1 MAEFLQAGTIK
12 IMTSQLPNLPNTPPS
27 SFMASRLAQ
36 ANGHPMP
43 SGEPVASFV
52 RHDDAL
58 SAFDVLSEQQFP
70 VTALYLVNDGIRQ
83 VEYPVQTGYG
93 RALLVSAIQGVMIGL
108 LYSLFVAAGGT
119 NFMSALLST
128 VPISVAIF
136 VLWRVFD
143 LRRGRG
149 VRYPMR
155 TEAIPSRTV
164 LYALPEYAQEARR
177 VLGGHSRFSA
187 AVAAARAATAPEASQ
202 ARAAQSTVS
211 MNGAPVPT
219 GAPKAP
225 SYRSQAGSQPAP
237 NQNLPERDTTAQDAV
252 AQSAAQ
258 NMPAPTQPTQ
268 TVPTAQVQSAQSAQT
283 QPAAQEL
290 ASTAQANAQTDAQKR
305 PAQRFGLRVDDPEE
319 YAKLIQPKPQR
330 PTPRPQGLHDKNQP
344 TQDSE

>member
-1 MAEFLQAGTIK
+1 
-12 IMTSQLPNLPNTPPS
+12 
-27 SFMASRLAQ
+27 MASRLAQ
-36 ANGHPMP
+36 AQGKPLP
-43 SGEPVASFV
+43 AGEAIASFV

-58 SAFDVLSEQQFP
+58 AAFDVLSEQDYP

-83 VEYPVQTGYG
+83 VEYPIQPGYG
-93 RALLVSAIQGVMIGL
+93 RALIFSAIQGASMGL
-108 LYSLFVAAGGT
+108 VFSVLLTLTGDS
-119 NFMSALLST
+119 FMSVALRYVPLSIA
-128 VPISVAIF
+128 VF
-136 VLWRVFD
+136 VLWQMYI

-164 LYALPEYAQEARR
+164 MYALPEYAQDARR
-177 VLGGHSRFSA
+177 VLGAHPRFSA
-187 AVAAARAATAPEASQ
+187 AVAAARAAAAPEASQ

-225 SYRSQAGSQPAP
+225 SYRAQAGSQPAP
-237 NQNLPERDTTAQDAV
+237 NQNLPERDTSAQDAV

-268 TVPTAQVQSAQSAQT
+268 TVQPAQTSQTASQEPVNTDQANSAQATEQNTTAQKPDS
-283 QPAAQEL
+283 
-290 ASTAQANAQTDAQKR
+290 QKR

-344 TQDSE
+344 AKDSE

>member
-1 MAEFLQAGTIK
+1 
-12 IMTSQLPNLPNTPPS
+12 MTSNLPNIPSTPPS
-27 SFMASRLAQ
+27 SYLASRLAQ
-36 ANGHPMP
+36 AQGKPLP
-43 SGEPVASFV
+43 AGEAIASFV

-58 SAFDVLSEQQFP
+58 AAFDVLSEQDYP

-83 VEYPVQTGYG
+83 VEYPVQPGYG
-93 RALLVSAIQGVMIGL
+93 RALISSAIQGASMGL
-108 LYSLFVAAGGT
+108 VFSVLLTLTGDS
-119 NFMSALLST
+119 FMSVALKYVPLSIA
-128 VPISVAIF
+128 VF
-136 VLWRVFD
+136 VLWQMYI

-164 LYALPEYAQEARR
+164 MYALPEYAQDARR
-177 VLGGHSRFSA
+177 VLGAHPRFSA
-187 AVAAARAATAPEASQ
+187 AVAAARAAAAPEASQ

-225 SYRSQAGSQPAP
+225 SYRAQAGSQPAP
-237 NQNLPERDTTAQDAV
+237 NQNLPERDTSAQDAV

-268 TVPTAQVQSAQSAQT
+268 TVQPAQTSQPASQEPVNTDQATEQNTTAQKAE
-283 QPAAQEL
+283 P
-290 ASTAQANAQTDAQKR
+290 QKR

-330 PTPRPQGLHDKNQP
+330 PTPRPQGLHDKP
-344 TQDSE
+344 SHDKSSQDSE

>member
-1 MAEFLQAGTIK
+1 
-12 IMTSQLPNLPNTPPS
+12 MTSNLPNIPSTQPS
-27 SFMASRLAQ
+27 SYLASRLAQ
-36 ANGHPMP
+36 AQGKPLP
-43 SGEPVASFV
+43 AGEAIASFV

-58 SAFDVLSEQQFP
+58 AAFDVLSEQDYP

-83 VEYPVQTGYG
+83 VEYPVQPGYG
-93 RALLVSAIQGVMIGL
+93 RALIFSAIQGASMGL
-108 LYSLFVAAGGT
+108 VFSVLLTLTGDS
-119 NFMSALLST
+119 FMSVALKY
-128 VPISVAIF
+128 VPLSVAVF
-136 VLWRVFD
+136 VLWQMYI

-164 LYALPEYAQEARR
+164 MYALPEYAQDARR
-177 VLGGHSRFSA
+177 VLGAHPRFSA
-187 AVAAARAATAPEASQ
+187 AVAAARAAAAPEASQ

-225 SYRSQAGSQPAP
+225 SYRAQAGSQPAP
-237 NQNLPERDTTAQDAV
+237 NQNLPERDTSAQDAV

-268 TVPTAQVQSAQSAQT
+268 TVQPAQTSQTASQEPVNTDQANSAQATEQNTTAQKPDS
-283 QPAAQEL
+283 
-290 ASTAQANAQTDAQKR
+290 QKR

-344 TQDSE
+344 AKDSE

>member
-1 MAEFLQAGTIK
+1 
-12 IMTSQLPNLPNTPPS
+12 MTSQLPNLPNTPPS

-36 ANGHPMP
+36 ANGNPLP

-58 SAFDVLSEQQFP
+58 SAFDVLNEQQFP

-108 LYSLFVAAGGT
+108 LYSMFVAAGGT

-164 LYALPEYAQEARR
+164 LYALPEYSQEARR
-177 VLGGHSRFSA
+177 VLGGHARFSA
-187 AVAAARAATAPEASQ
+187 AVAAARAAAAPEASQ

-237 NQNLPERDTTAQDAV
+237 NQNLPERDTTAQNAV

-258 NMPAPTQPTQ
+258 NMPAPVAPAQP
-268 TVPTAQVQSAQSAQT
+268 VQSAQPAQSAEQ
-283 QPAAQEL
+283 
-290 ASTAQANAQTDAQKR
+290 ASTGQATAQKSDTQKR
-305 PAQRFGLRVDDPEE
+305 PAQRYGLRVDDPEE

-330 PTPRPQGLHDKNQP
+330 PTPRPQGLHDKSSK
-344 TQDSE
+344 DSE

>member
-1 MAEFLQAGTIK
+1 
-12 IMTSQLPNLPNTPPS
+12 
-27 SFMASRLAQ
+27 MASRLAQ
-36 ANGHPMP
+36 AQGKPLP
-43 SGEPVASFV
+43 AGEAIASFV

-58 SAFDVLSEQQFP
+58 AAFDVLSEQDYP

-83 VEYPVQTGYG
+83 VEYPVQPGYG
-93 RALLVSAIQGVMIGL
+93 RALIFSAIQGASMGL
-108 LYSLFVAAGGT
+108 VFSVLLTLTGDS
-119 NFMSALLST
+119 FMSVALKYVPLSIA
-128 VPISVAIF
+128 VF
-136 VLWRVFD
+136 VLWQMYI

-164 LYALPEYAQEARR
+164 MYALPEYAQDARR
-177 VLGGHSRFSA
+177 VLGAHPRFSA
-187 AVAAARAATAPEASQ
+187 AVAAARAAAAPEASQ

-225 SYRSQAGSQPAP
+225 SYRAQAGSQPAP
-237 NQNLPERDTTAQDAV
+237 NQNLPERDTSAQNAM

-268 TVPTAQVQSAQSAQT
+268 TVQPAQTSQPASQEPANTEPATAQKPDAQKSE
-283 QPAAQEL
+283 P
-290 ASTAQANAQTDAQKR
+290 QKR

-330 PTPRPQGLHDKNQP
+330 PTPRPQGLHEKNQP
-344 TQDSE
+344 AKDSE

>member
-1 MAEFLQAGTIK
+1 
-12 IMTSQLPNLPNTPPS
+12 MTFQLPNLPNTPPS

-36 ANGHPMP
+36 ANGHPLP

-58 SAFDVLSEQQFP
+58 SAFDVLNEQQFP

-108 LYSLFVAAGGT
+108 LYSMFVAAGGT
-119 NFMSALLST
+119 NFMTALLST

-187 AVAAARAATAPEASQ
+187 AVAAARAAAAPKASQ

-237 NQNLPERDTTAQDAV
+237 NQNLPERDTTAQNTM

-258 NMPAPTQPTQ
+258 NMPAQS
-268 TVPTAQVQSAQSAQT
+268 VPPAVREAATAEQVNSAQATEQK
-283 QPAAQEL
+283 P
-290 ASTAQANAQTDAQKR
+290 DAQKR

-319 YAKLIQPKPQR
+319 YAKLIQPKPER

>member
-1 MAEFLQAGTIK
+1 
-12 IMTSQLPNLPNTPPS
+12 
-27 SFMASRLAQ
+27 MASRLAQ

-58 SAFDVLSEQQFP
+58 SAFDVLNEQQFP

-119 NFMSALLST
+119 NFMTAALST

-177 VLGGHSRFSA
+177 VLGAHPRFSA
-187 AVAAARAATAPEASQ
+187 AVAAARSAAAPEASQ

-225 SYRSQAGSQPAP
+225 SYRAQAGSQPAP
-237 NQNLPERDTTAQDAV
+237 NQNLPERDTSAQDAV

-268 TVPTAQVQSAQSAQT
+268 TVPTAPAQPAQSA
-283 QPAAQEL
+283 QPAAQEPV
-290 ASTAQANAQTDAQKR
+290 TAEQATEQKR

-330 PTPRPQGLHDKNQP
+330 PTPRPQGLHDKSSHDNSSK
-344 TQDSE
+344 DSE

>member
-1 MAEFLQAGTIK
+1 
-12 IMTSQLPNLPNTPPS
+12 MTSNLPNIPSTPPS
-27 SFMASRLAQ
+27 SYLASRLAQ
-36 ANGHPMP
+36 AQGKPLP
-43 SGEPVASFV
+43 AGEAIASFV

-58 SAFDVLSEQQFP
+58 AAFDVLSEQDYP

-83 VEYPVQTGYG
+83 VEYPVQPGYG
-93 RALLVSAIQGVMIGL
+93 RALIFSAIQGASMGL
-108 LYSLFVAAGGT
+108 VFSVLLTLTGDS
-119 NFMSALLST
+119 FMSVALRYVPLSIA
-128 VPISVAIF
+128 VF
-136 VLWRVFD
+136 VLWQMYI

-164 LYALPEYAQEARR
+164 MYALPEYAQDARR
-177 VLGGHSRFSA
+177 VLGAHPRFSA
-187 AVAAARAATAPEASQ
+187 AVAAARAAAAPEASQ

-225 SYRSQAGSQPAP
+225 SYRAQAGSQPAP
-237 NQNLPERDTTAQDAV
+237 NQNLPERDTSAQNAM

-268 TVPTAQVQSAQSAQT
+268 TVQPAQTSAPEQAKTDHATEQNTTAQKSE
-283 QPAAQEL
+283 P
-290 ASTAQANAQTDAQKR
+290 QKR

-330 PTPRPQGLHDKNQP
+330 PTPRPQGLHDKSS
-344 TQDSE
+344 QDNSSKNSE

>member
-1 MAEFLQAGTIK
+1 
-12 IMTSQLPNLPNTPPS
+12 MTSNLPNIPSTPPS
-27 SFMASRLAQ
+27 SYLVSRLAQ
-36 ANGHPMP
+36 AQGKPLP
-43 SGEPVASFV
+43 AGEAIASFV

-58 SAFDVLSEQQFP
+58 AAFDVLSEQDYP

-83 VEYPVQTGYG
+83 VEYPVQPGYG
-93 RALLVSAIQGVMIGL
+93 RALVSSAIQGASMGL
-108 LYSLFVAAGGT
+108 VFSVLLTLTGDS
-119 NFMSALLST
+119 FMSVALKYVPLSIA
-128 VPISVAIF
+128 VF
-136 VLWRVFD
+136 VLWQMYI

-164 LYALPEYAQEARR
+164 MYALPEYAQDARR
-177 VLGGHSRFSA
+177 VLGAHPRFSA
-187 AVAAARAATAPEASQ
+187 AVAAARAAAAPEASQ

-225 SYRSQAGSQPAP
+225 SYRAQAGSQPAP
-237 NQNLPERDTTAQDAV
+237 NQNLPERDTSAQDAV

-268 TVPTAQVQSAQSAQT
+268 TVQPAQTSALEQANTDQATEQNTTAQNNPAQKS
-283 QPAAQEL
+283 
-290 ASTAQANAQTDAQKR
+290 DAQKR

-344 TQDSE
+344 AKDSE

>member
-1 MAEFLQAGTIK
+1 
-12 IMTSQLPNLPNTPPS
+12 MTSNLPNIPSTPPS
-27 SFMASRLAQ
+27 SYLVSRLAQ
-36 ANGHPMP
+36 AQGKPLP
-43 SGEPVASFV
+43 AGEAIASFV

-58 SAFDVLSEQQFP
+58 AAFDVLSEQDYP

-83 VEYPVQTGYG
+83 VEYPVQPGYG
-93 RALLVSAIQGVMIGL
+93 RALVSSAIQGASMGL
-108 LYSLFVAAGGT
+108 VFSVLLTLTGDS
-119 NFMSALLST
+119 FMSVALKYVPLSIA
-128 VPISVAIF
+128 VF
-136 VLWRVFD
+136 VLWQMYI

-164 LYALPEYAQEARR
+164 MYALPEYAQDARR
-177 VLGGHSRFSA
+177 VLGAHPRFSA
-187 AVAAARAATAPEASQ
+187 AVAAARAAAAPEASQ

-225 SYRSQAGSQPAP
+225 SYRAQAGSQPAP
-237 NQNLPERDTTAQDAV
+237 NQNLPERDTSAQDAV

-268 TVPTAQVQSAQSAQT
+268 TVQPAQTSALEQANTDQATEQNTTAQNNPAQKSE
-283 QPAAQEL
+283 P
-290 ASTAQANAQTDAQKR
+290 QKR

-344 TQDSE
+344 AKDSE

>member
-1 MAEFLQAGTIK
+1 
-12 IMTSQLPNLPNTPPS
+12 MTSNLPNIPSTPPS
-27 SFMASRLAQ
+27 SYLASRLAQ
-36 ANGHPMP
+36 AQGKPLP
-43 SGEPVASFV
+43 AGEAIASFV

-58 SAFDVLSEQQFP
+58 AAFDVLSEQDYP

-83 VEYPVQTGYG
+83 VEYPVQPGYG
-93 RALLVSAIQGVMIGL
+93 RALVSSAIQGASMGL
-108 LYSLFVAAGGT
+108 VFSV
-119 NFMSALLST
+119 LLTLTGDSFT
-128 VPISVAIF
+128 SVALKYVPLSVAVF
-136 VLWRVFD
+136 VLWQMYV
-143 LRRGRG
+143 LRRSHGG
-149 VRYPMR
+149 RYPMR

-164 LYALPEYAQEARR
+164 MYALPEYAQDARR
-177 VLGGHSRFSA
+177 VLGAHPRFSA
-187 AVAAARAATAPEASQ
+187 AVAAARAAAAPEASQ

-225 SYRSQAGSQPAP
+225 SYRAQAGSQPAP
-237 NQNLPERDTTAQDAV
+237 NQNLPERDTTVQNAM

-268 TVPTAQVQSAQSAQT
+268 PVQPAQTSQPASQEPATTEQVNSAQATEQK
-283 QPAAQEL
+283 PEP
-290 ASTAQANAQTDAQKR
+290 QKR

-344 TQDSE
+344 AKDSE

>member
-1 MAEFLQAGTIK
+1 
-12 IMTSQLPNLPNTPPS
+12 MTSNLPNIPSTPPS
-27 SFMASRLAQ
+27 SYLASRLAQ
-36 ANGHPMP
+36 AQGKPLP
-43 SGEPVASFV
+43 AGEAIASFV

-58 SAFDVLSEQQFP
+58 AAFDVLSEQDYP
-70 VTALYLVNDGIRQ
+70 VTALYLINDGIRQ
-83 VEYPVQTGYG
+83 VEYPVQPGYG
-93 RALLVSAIQGVMIGL
+93 RALIFSAIQGASMGL
-108 LYSLFVAAGGT
+108 VFSVLLTLTGDS
-119 NFMSALLST
+119 FMSVALKYVPLSIA
-128 VPISVAIF
+128 VF
-136 VLWRVFD
+136 VLWQMYI

-164 LYALPEYAQEARR
+164 MYALPEYAQDARR
-177 VLGGHSRFSA
+177 VLGAHPRFSA
-187 AVAAARAATAPEASQ
+187 AVAAARAAAAPEASQ

-225 SYRSQAGSQPAP
+225 SYRAQAGSQPAP
-237 NQNLPERDTTAQDAV
+237 NQNLPERDTSAQNAM

-268 TVPTAQVQSAQSAQT
+268 TVQPAQTSQPASQEPANTEPATAQKPDAQKSE
-283 QPAAQEL
+283 P
-290 ASTAQANAQTDAQKR
+290 QKR

-330 PTPRPQGLHDKNQP
+330 PTPRPQGLHEKNQP
-344 TQDSE
+344 AKDSE